1 MEKKEIKPKRTPQ
14 KSKVQRGNIKLSK
27 SKAFS
32 LKELEVSKKSG
43 QVFEAMIKEVDDT
56 FNLHGYFINGVPCIV
71 PREEVSSVVGEDGLV
86 EEKHCTNK
94 IDKIM
99 QVCIKDIVIID
110 GKVDKVILSKKLV
123 ELKVRRWMYMHL
135 KDGMKLKGVVRGM
148 TDYAAFVDVGG
159 GVTGM
164 LKIED
169 LSNIRLNNIS
179 DKLRLGQRILVVVKK
194 YDRDTGKIE
203 LSTKELQGT
212 FKDNVKKLKEGEM
225 VEGIVRNRERNG
237 IFIELENNLI
247 GLADHVSGVEYGQKV
262 LVYIKRINEEKGKI
276 KLKIV
281 G

>member
-1 MEKKEIKPKRTPQ
+1 MEKKET
-14 KSKVQRGNIKLSK
+14 KSKKTHQKGKVQKGNIKLSK
-27 SKAFS
+27 AKVFS
-32 LKELEVSKKSG
+32 LKELEAAKASG

-71 PREEVSSVVGEDGLV
+71 PREEVSSLVGEDGLV
-86 EEKHCTNK
+86 EEKHCSNK
-94 IDKIM
+94 VGKIM
-99 QVCIKDIVIID
+99 QVCIKDIVTID
-110 GKVDKVILSKKLV
+110 GKIDKVILSKKMV
-123 ELKVRRWMYMHL
+123 ELKVRHWMYIHL

-148 TDYAAFVDVGG
+148 TDYAAFIDVGG

-169 LSNIRLNNIS
+169 VCNVRLNKIS
-179 DKLRLGQRILVVVKK
+179 DKLRLGQRILVVVKN

-212 FKDNVKKLKEGEM
+212 FKDNIKNLKEGEM
-225 VEGIVRNRERNG
+225 VEGVVRNREKNG

-262 LVYIKRINEEKGKI
+262 LVHVKRINEEKSKI